1 MKLRALEPPI
11 RGDRNLTSPSEPVE
25 EGPLRSNRQGTRPV
39 SHGLHQVAYPL
50 IVCTDLQTEGPLA
63 DSGEA
68 DLERQDFG
76 DLLLPPETVYP
87 GSRNHYGVESL
98 GVEFPQPSIQVPPE
112 RHHGQVGPKMQ
123 ELGLP
128 PQTARADP
136 GAGGQSIQFLSPA
149 RDEDVG
155 RVFSLENSGNAEAR
169 GDLGRDVL
177 HAVDRH
183 VHLTIQQ
190 GLLDL
195 LDEEPFA
202 PHVRQGDVG
211 EHIAAGLDLHQ
222 HRRKLRVP
230 APELARDPL
239 RLRDSERAPPS
250 PNAQFTVHGS
260 PFTMT
265 DDRSPMT

>member
-1 MKLRALEPPI
+1 
-11 RGDRNLTSPSEPVE
+11 
-25 EGPLRSNRQGTRPV
+25 
-39 SHGLHQVAYPL
+39 
-50 IVCTDLQTEGPLA
+50 
-63 DSGEA
+63 
-68 DLERQDFG
+68 
-76 DLLLPPETVYP
+76 
-87 GSRNHYGVESL
+87 
-98 GVEFPQPSIQVPPE
+98 
-112 RHHGQVGPKMQ
+112 MQ

-202 PHVRQGDVG
+202 P
-211 EHIAAGLDLHQ
+211 
-222 HRRKLRVP
+222 
-230 APELARDPL
+230 
-239 RLRDSERAPPS
+239 PPS